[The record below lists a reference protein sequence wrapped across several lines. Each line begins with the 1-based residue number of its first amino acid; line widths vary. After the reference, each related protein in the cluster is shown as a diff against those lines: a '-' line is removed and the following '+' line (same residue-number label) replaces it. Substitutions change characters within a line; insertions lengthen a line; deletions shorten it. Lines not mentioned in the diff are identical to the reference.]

1 MLTVGFV
8 MMMSVKTWSQKTW
21 FCCFSMTLK
30 PVIFV
35 PVLIQKVIFCKKR
48 WLFCSYWISQFEG
61 LSMQFSQLIVK
72 AMFVWLRKLQCF
84 KAVESCT
91 ASFGRHGRQ
100 WGDRYVCEIQV
111 HFKENIRRY
120 KLLCQAHWYSFQ
132 WPTVITVTSSNKPVS
147 IVCCLSSLSF
157 LAA

>member
-1 MLTVGFV
+1 
-8 MMMSVKTWSQKTW
+8 MMMLVKTWSQKTW

-30 PVIFV
+30 PDIFV

-61 LSMQFSQLIVK
+61 LFTQFSQLIVK
-72 AMFVWLRKLQCF
+72 AMFVRLRKLQCF

-91 ASFGRHGRQ
+91 ASFGRHSHQ
-100 WGDRYVCEIQV
+100 WGDRYVCEIQGF
-111 HFKENIRRY
+111 FKENIRRY
-120 KLLCQAHWYSFQ
+120 KLLCQAHWCLCPIKNSFQ